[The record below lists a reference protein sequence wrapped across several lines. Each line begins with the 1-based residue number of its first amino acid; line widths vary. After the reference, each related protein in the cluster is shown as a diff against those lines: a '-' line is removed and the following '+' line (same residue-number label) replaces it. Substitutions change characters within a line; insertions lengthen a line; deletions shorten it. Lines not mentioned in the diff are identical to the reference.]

1 MAQARVEAKGEAGKV
16 PARVSWSKPAVG
28 AAWLVAA
35 ACAWATWSW
44 IVQPA
49 RQAWEQAGGW
59 RPIVE
64 SAKTFVQEEARL
76 GKALEWPTPKEALR
90 DTLLVLVCAAVL
102 VVFLCTVDS
111 LWVKNIVGCLRK
123 RTGMPG

>member
-1 MAQARVEAKGEAGKV
+1 M
-16 PARVSWSKPAVG
+16 
-28 AAWLVAA
+28 
-35 ACAWATWSW
+35 
-44 IVQPA
+44 
-49 RQAWEQAGGW
+49 
-59 RPIVE
+59 E